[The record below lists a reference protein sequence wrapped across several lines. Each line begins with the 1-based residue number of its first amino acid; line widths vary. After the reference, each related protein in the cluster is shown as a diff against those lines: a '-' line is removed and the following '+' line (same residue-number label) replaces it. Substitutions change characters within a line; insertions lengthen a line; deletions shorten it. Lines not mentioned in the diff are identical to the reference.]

1 MENAI
6 IAEQDKTSLS
16 LLKRDITDGL
26 KIYGEILYKLQLAEK
41 IENSKLFEK
50 AEIIGKEIAEFVTE
64 MIRNFRFEKNEE
76 KKIFLAQEFIT

>member
-41 IENSKLFEK
+41 IESSKL
-50 AEIIGKEIAEFVTE
+50 
-64 MIRNFRFEKNEE
+64 
-76 KKIFLAQEFIT
+76 KKQKLLERKLQNL